1 MESRHVPNDLKKTD
15 AHTVTRRGFVGI
27 MGGASALLASLTA
40 NAAPAFAAEETPAA
54 TTVSHVALNIGA
66 VESSRDFNW
75 LSTSEKPGKLQIAEA
90 PEGFKAGDAFP
101 TAGVVE
107 VDATQVA
114 SHFTTA
120 KTSLEAGVDNLKP
133 ATSYAYRV
141 GNDEAWS
148 DSYVFTTPASFE
160 GSFKFIAAGD
170 PQVGTGS
177 VPTDSEGW
185 RNSLGLATKSFA
197 PEFLFN
203 MGDQINQYDG
213 DEDPKNIA
221 GLEAE
226 YDGFLSPTQMT
237 SLTFVTEVG
246 NHDEGNHKEGNH
258 RYGDSYDMPNRSKY
272 GVTDGTGAEGADFSF
287 MYKGVLFMSLNSN
300 NTSTEEHKAFMQE
313 ALAKHPEAKWTVVSF
328 HHAVFSTAN
337 HYTDDDIQK
346 RRSEL
351 PQVFSELG
359 IDVVLMGHD
368 HHYTRT
374 YLMNGETPTVPAGQD
389 VTKGEKAPATQVA
402 KKGEVFYLTLN
413 SGSGSKYYELNK
425 ELVANG
431 KPAWCAVD
439 DQSHRP
445 SITDV
450 TVTDNSL
457 VFRTYYTGTV
467 NQDSAAGTKP
477 KDTASQALA
486 QPEQYDVFTLRK
498 GEGKVTFADVD
509 YASWYGDGVDVVSQ
523 KGIMNGYSDSNKF
536 GVGDVLTRAQLAT
549 LMFNYDQPG
558 KGDPSARN
566 ESGKSD
572 VADGQ
577 WYTSAVNWA
586 VANKVMN
593 GYDGVDK
600 FGTNDSVTFEQ
611 FVTVLSN
618 YAGYAGT
625 ADAAAL
631 ASFTD
636 GDGVSPWAKQAM
648 AWATE
653 KGLVSGYDNGDGTH
667 TLAPQSEVKRERA
680 ATLLANAFAKGVL
693 K

>member
-1 MESRHVPNDLKKTD
+1 MDTRKASTELEKTEQHV
-15 AHTVTRRGFVGI
+15 VSRRGFIGI
-27 MGGASALLASLTA
+27 AGAASALAATLTS
-40 NAAPAFAAEETPAA
+40 NAAPALAAEGDAAAPA
-54 TTVSHVALNIGA
+54 VSHVALNIGA

-75 LSTSEKPGKLQIAEA
+75 LSTSEKPGKLQIVEA
-90 PEGFKAGDAFP
+90 PEGFKAGDEFP
-101 TAGVVE
+101 ATGAQEVE
-107 VDATQVA
+107 ATQVA

-120 KTSLEAGVDNLKP
+120 KTSLEAAVDNLKP
-133 ATSYAYRV
+133 ATTYAYRV
-141 GNDEAWS
+141 GNDDAWS
-148 DSYVFTTPASFE
+148 QSYVFTTPAAFD
-160 GSFKFIAAGD
+160 GSFNFIAAGD

-185 RNSLGLATKSFA
+185 RNSLGLATKAFA

-213 DEDPKNIA
+213 DDPEKA
-221 GLEAE
+221 KTLEAE

-272 GVTDGTGAEGADFSF
+272 GVTDGTGAEGADYSF

-300 NTSTEEHKAFMQE
+300 NTSTDEHKAFMQE

-346 RRSEL
+346 RRAEL

-374 YLMNGETPTVPAGQD
+374 YLMNGETPVIPAD
-389 VTKGEKAPATQVA
+389 KSVPATQVA

-450 TVTDNSL
+450 KVTDNSL

-467 NQDSAAGTKP
+467 NQDKAAGIAP
-477 KDTASQALA
+477 KDTASQAIA

-498 GEGKVTFADVD
+498 GEGKTTFVDVD
-509 YASWYGDGVDVVSQ
+509 YAAWYGDAVDVISQ
-523 KGIMNGYSDSNKF
+523 KHIMNGYGDGKF
-536 GVGDVLTRAQLAT
+536 GVGAVLNRASLAGVF
-549 LMFNYDQPG
+549 FNYAQPG
-558 KGDPSARN
+558 KGDPNAKN
-566 ESGKSD
+566 ETGLPD

-586 VANKVMN
+586 VANKVMS
-593 GYDGVDK
+593 GYGTT
-600 FGTNDSVTFEQ
+600 FGPFDPVSFET
-611 FVTVLSN
+611 FVTVIAN
-618 YAGYAGT
+618 YASNGEAANADT
-625 ADAAAL
+625 SVLSKFADA
-631 ASFTD
+631 SQ
-636 GDGVSPWAKQAM
+636 VSDWAKSSM
-648 AWATE
+648 AWAVT
-653 KGLVSGYDNGDGTH
+653 KGLVNGIENADGTR
-667 TLAPQSEVKRERA
+667 TIAPKAGVARERGA
-680 ATLLANAFAKGVL
+680 ALLYNALNAGVL

>member
-185 RNSLGLATKSFA
+185 RNSLGLATKAFA

-213 DEDPKNIA
+213 DEDPKNVA

-467 NQDSAAGTKP
+467 NQDKAAGIAP
-477 KDTASQALA
+477 KDTASQAIA

-509 YASWYGDGVDVVSQ
+509 YAAWYGDAVDVISQ
-523 KGIMNGYSDSNKF
+523 KGVMNGTGDGKF
-536 GVGDVLTRAQLAT
+536 GVGAVLNRASLAGVF
-549 LMFNYDQPG
+549 FNYAQPG
-558 KGDPSARN
+558 KGDPNAKN
-566 ESGKSD
+566 ETGLPD

-586 VANKVMN
+586 VANKVMS
-593 GYDGVDK
+593 GYGTT
-600 FGTNDSVTFEQ
+600 FGPYDPVSFET
-611 FVTVLSN
+611 FVTVIAN
-618 YAGYAGT
+618 YASNGEAANADT
-625 ADAAAL
+625 SVLSKFADA
-631 ASFTD
+631 SQ
-636 GDGVSPWAKQAM
+636 VSDWAKSSM
-648 AWATE
+648 AWAVT
-653 KGLVSGYDNGDGTH
+653 KGLVNGIENADGTR
-667 TLAPQSEVKRERA
+667 TIAPKAGVARERGA
-680 ATLLANAFAKGVL
+680 ALLYNALNAGVL

>member
-1 MESRHVPNDLKKTD
+1 MDTRKASTELEHTEQHV
-15 AHTVTRRGFVGI
+15 VSRRGFIGI
-27 MGGASALLASLTA
+27 AGAASALAASLTA
-40 NAAPAFAAEETPAA
+40 NAAPALAAEGDAAAPA
-54 TTVSHVALNIGA
+54 VSHVALNIGA

-75 LSTSEKPGKLQIAEA
+75 LSTSEKPGKLQIVEA
-90 PEGFKAGDAFP
+90 PEGFKAGDEFP
-101 TAGVVE
+101 ATGAQEVE
-107 VDATQVA
+107 ATQVA

-120 KTSLEAGVDNLKP
+120 KTSLEAAVDNLKP
-133 ATSYAYRV
+133 ATTYAYRV

-148 DSYVFTTPASFE
+148 QSYVFTTPAAFD
-160 GSFKFIAAGD
+160 GSFNFIAAGD

-185 RNSLGLATKSFA
+185 RNSLGLATTAFA

-213 DEDPKNIA
+213 DDPEKA
-221 GLEAE
+221 KTLEAE

-246 NHDEGNHKEGNH
+246 NHDEGNHGEGNH

-272 GVTDGTGAEGADFSF
+272 GVSDGTGAEGADFSF
-287 MYKGVLFMSLNSN
+287 MYKGVLFMSINSN
-300 NTSTEEHKAFMQE
+300 NISTDEHKAFMQE
-313 ALAKHPEAKWTVVSF
+313 ALAKHPEAKWTVASF
-328 HHAVFSTAN
+328 HHAIFSTAN
-337 HYTDDDIQK
+337 HYTDDDIQQ
-346 RRSEL
+346 RRAEL
-351 PQVFSELG
+351 APVFSELG

-374 YLMNGETPTVPAGQD
+374 YLMNGETPVVPAD
-389 VTKGEKAPATQVA
+389 KSVPATQVA

-450 TVTDNSL
+450 KVTDNSL
-457 VFRTYYTGTV
+457 VFRTYFTGTV
-467 NQDSAAGTKP
+467 NQDKAAGIAP

-498 GEGKVTFADVD
+498 GEGKTTFVDVD
-509 YASWYGDGVDVVSQ
+509 YAAWYGDAVDVISQ
-523 KGIMNGYSDSNKF
+523 KGVMTGYTDAAGNATGVF
-536 GVGDVLTRAQLAT
+536 GVGAVLDRASLAS
-549 LMFNYDQPG
+549 LFFKYDQPG
-558 KGDPSARN
+558 KGDPTAKN
-566 ESGKSD
+566 ETGLPD
-572 VADGQ
+572 VTDGQ

-593 GYDGVDK
+593 GYSGSNK
-600 FGTNDSVTFEQ
+600 FGTLDPVSFET
-611 FVTVLSN
+611 FVTVISN
-618 YAGYAGT
+618 YASKGEAAS
-625 ADAAAL
+625 ADASVL
-631 ASFTD
+631 SKFTD
-636 GDGVSPWAKQAM
+636 GASVSDWAKQPM
-648 AWATE
+648 AWAVT
-653 KGLVSGYDNGDGTH
+653 KGLVNGVDNHDGTY
-667 TLAPQSEVKRERA
+667 TLAPQAGVARERA
-680 ATLLANAFAKGVL
+680 ATLLFNAFNAGVL